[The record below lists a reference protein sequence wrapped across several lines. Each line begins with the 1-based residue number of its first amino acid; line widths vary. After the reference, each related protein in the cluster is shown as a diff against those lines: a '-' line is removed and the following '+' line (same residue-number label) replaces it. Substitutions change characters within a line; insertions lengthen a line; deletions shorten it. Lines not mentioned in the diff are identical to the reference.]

1 MKKVLLVLTLVLGTL
16 VSNGQRKI
24 KIDLEDGLGNIVPMT
39 FVIND
44 TNSVKEY
51 LKNIDLI
58 YPLKTWMKRS
68 FVFLEL
74 FIGMSNIELKYKMKN
89 ATSYKPI
96 QSTKNVVSYNKEK
109 NRLEVVM
116 TSSAKNGYGNPIED
130 IHMVGFSNDTN
141 YILGKLIF

>member
-1 MKKVLLVLTLVLGTL
+1 MKKLTLVLTLVVATL

-58 YPLKTWMKRS
+58 SPSTNGRKTK
-68 FVFLEL
+68 
-74 FIGMSNIELKYKMKN
+74 IEMFMEFANLYIKQGMKN
-89 ATSYKPI
+89 ETSYKPI

-116 TSSAKNGYGNPIED
+116 TSAAKNGYGNPIED
-130 IHMVGFSNDTN
+130 IHMVGFSNDKN

>member
-1 MKKVLLVLTLVLGTL
+1 MKKLLLVLTLVLGTL

-39 FVIND
+39 FVIRD

-58 YPLKTWMKRS
+58 SPSTNGRKTKIEM
-68 FVFLEL
+68 F
-74 FIGMSNIELKYKMKN
+74 IELSNVNIQYGMKN
-89 ATSYKPI
+89 ETSYKPI

-130 IHMVGFSNDTN
+130 VHMVGFSNDSN

>member
-1 MKKVLLVLTLVLGTL
+1 MKKVLLVLTLTLGTL

-39 FVIND
+39 FVISD

-58 YPLKTWMKRS
+58 SPSTNGRKTQIEM
-68 FVFLEL
+68 
-74 FIGMSNIELKYKMKN
+74 FIEFANIELKYKMKN
-89 ATSYKPI
+89 SISYKPI
-96 QSTKNVVSYNKEK
+96 QSTSNEIFYNVGK
-109 NRLEVVM
+109 NRLEVIL
-116 TSSAKNGYGNPIED
+116 TAGGKNGYGNLIED
-130 IHMVGFSNDTN
+130 IHMVGFSNDKN

>member
-39 FVIND
+39 FVISD

-58 YPLKTWMKRS
+58 SPSTNGRKTQ
-68 FVFLEL
+68 
-74 FIGMSNIELKYKMKN
+74 IEMFMEFANLYIKQGMKN
-89 ATSYKPI
+89 ETSYKPI

-130 IHMVGFSNDTN
+130 VHMVGFSNDSN

>member
-1 MKKVLLVLTLVLGTL
+1 MKKVLVVLTLVLGTL

-58 YPLKTWMKRS
+58 SPSTNGRKTK
-68 FVFLEL
+68 
-74 FIGMSNIELKYKMKN
+74 IEMFMEFANLYIKQGMKN
-89 ATSYKPI
+89 ETSYKPI

-116 TSSAKNGYGNPIED
+116 TSAAKNGYGNPIED
-130 IHMVGFSNDTN
+130 IHMVGFSNDKN

>member
-1 MKKVLLVLTLVLGTL
+1 MKKVLIVLTLTLGTL

-24 KIDLEDGLGNIVPMT
+24 KIDLEDGLGNVVPMS
-39 FVIND
+39 FVIQD

-58 YPLKTWMKRS
+58 SPSTNGRKTR
-68 FVFLEL
+68 
-74 FIGMSNIELKYKMKN
+74 IEMFMDFANLYIKQGMKN
-89 ATSYKPI
+89 ETSYKPI

-116 TSSAKNGYGNPIED
+116 TSSAKNGYGNGIED
-130 IHMVGFSNDTN
+130 IHMVGFSNDKN